1 MLWYLVLRRVIV
13 FFSMIRGWRRNN
25 KYSLMGILR
34 RAARTI
40 RYEATFIF
48 CILLLS
54 ITYSTFNFN
63 SFFEH
68 KDWFAWIIF
77 PIILISMLAELHRT
91 PFDFSERERELVRGY
106 NTEYRGKS
114 FAFLFLGEY
123 SMLLFNSILLRVIF
137 IGINNM
143 FVVTLSTL
151 GFTVLFTNIRVTLC
165 RYRYDLLIE
174 TNWKL
179 LLPVTIYL
187 VIIFSPIYR

>member
-1 MLWYLVLRRVIV
+1 
-13 FFSMIRGWRRNN
+13 
-25 KYSLMGILR
+25 
-34 RAARTI
+34 
-40 RYEATFIF
+40 
-48 CILLLS
+48 
-54 ITYSTFNFN
+54 
-63 SFFEH
+63 
-68 KDWFAWIIF
+68 
-77 PIILISMLAELHRT
+77 MLAELHRT

-151 GFTVLFTNIRVTLC
+151 GFTVLFTDIRVTLC

-174 TNWKL
+174 TN
-179 LLPVTIYL
+179 
-187 VIIFSPIYR
+187 